1 MKVKCGAC
9 GREFEKVYDDMEP
22 HLCRSCQPL
31 GKDACAE
38 CEGWCCQRPNE
49 EGRIALL
56 EDEKERFGF
65 KRDWMWAEPCRWRDP
80 VSGYCMLRTR
90 FQPTV
95 CKEYVCDDMVKS
107 ACAKLEARR
116 GARTRGRVAG

>member
-9 GREFEKVYDDMEP
+9 GREFEKVYDDMDP
-22 HLCRSCQPL
+22 HLCRSCQAL

-38 CEGWCCQRPNE
+38 CGGWCCERPNE

-56 EDEKERFGF
+56 DDERERFGF
-65 KRDWMWAEPCRWRDP
+65 KRDWMWAEPCRWREP
-80 VSGYCMLRTR
+80 ASGHCMLRVL

-107 ACAKLEARR
+107 ARKKLAARAGGT
-116 GARTRGRVAG
+116 GAGGA

>member
-1 MKVKCGAC
+1 MKVKCDAC
-9 GREFEKVYDDMEP
+9 GREFEKVYDDMDP
-22 HLCRSCQPL
+22 HLCRSCQAL

-38 CEGWCCQRPNE
+38 CGGWCCERPNE

-56 EDEKERFGF
+56 DDERERFGF
-65 KRDWMWAEPCRWRDP
+65 KRDWMWAEPCRWREP
-80 VSGYCMLRTR
+80 ASGHCMLRVP

-107 ACAKLEARR
+107 ARKKLAARAGGT
-116 GARTRGRVAG
+116 GAGGA